1 MTLQIE
7 QNGEVVLK
15 IPQNFNE
22 DTVERFVASKEAWIQ
37 KHKSKIMAR
46 NKAYSDLILYKKIS
60 ILGKVFDLKYNA
72 QYKKP
77 VLTDY
82 ELIVKDEKTL
92 IKYLKN
98 IADEILH
105 KRILELAN
113 VVKLNNFEFKIDNSK
128 ARWGSCSST
137 RVVKIN
143 FRVIMLECKLV
154 DYVLIH
160 ELSHLKQMNHS
171 PAFWSEVSYVLPNYK
186 TLREELF
193 KYDFLLQMYRL
204 KQ

>member
-1 MTLQIE
+1 MTIKIE

-15 IPQNFNE
+15 IPQNLKENA
-22 DTVERFVASKEAWIQ
+22 VENFVSSKQDWIM
-37 KHKSKIMAR
+37 KHKCKILAR
-46 NKAYSDLILYKKIS
+46 NRAYNDLITYKKIS
-60 ILGKVFDLKYNA
+60 ILGKVFDLKYNP

-92 IKYLKN
+92 IKYLKT
-98 IADEILH
+98 IAIDVLH
-105 KRILELAN
+105 KRIIELAK
-113 VVKLNNFEFKIDNSK
+113 VVKSDNFEFKIDNSK
-128 ARWGSCSST
+128 VRWGSCSSM

-143 FRVIMLECKLV
+143 FRVVMLECKLI

-171 PAFWSEVSYVLPNYK
+171 PAFWSEVSKVLPNYK
-186 TLREELF
+186 TLRNELF
-193 KYDFLLQMYRL
+193 NYDFLLQMYRV
-204 KQ
+204 K